1 MWLAPSGGSSDTK
14 KFQRKALCFCLL
26 ANVSLASSS
35 TLFLLPLP
43 WQLLL
48 LPSFMGIRTRTVF
61 LWLSNG
67 IQNSGSLRNPPDLQ
81 CQTGTAKTPSLLY
94 GKAPQCLPCLC
105 KNIHCWTTQII
116 SQSSR
121 LITASDLFWCRTWL
135 IEFGWHLSYMCSIAQ
150 TSPNIAHLLG
160 LQVLSCG
167 QGNAT
172 YEVIETAL
180 GLSLQSCN
188 WQSLQEDLPVEKG
201 RKLAFNI
208 KVFGLN
214 QTRQMD
220 LLFMIRS

>member
-1 MWLAPSGGSSDTK
+1 MWLAPSGGSPDKK

-35 TLFLLPLP
+35 TSFLLPLP

-48 LPSFMGIRTRTVF
+48 LPSFMGIRTRTGF
-61 LWLSNG
+61 FWLSNG
-67 IQNSGSLRNPPDLQ
+67 TQNSDSLGNPPDLQ
-81 CQTGTAKTPSLLY
+81 WQTGTAETPSLLY
-94 GKAPQCLPCLC
+94 GKVPQCLPCLC
-105 KNIHCWTTQII
+105 KSSHCWTTQIV

-121 LITASDLFWCRTWL
+121 LITASDLFWCRIWL
-135 IEFGWHLSYMCSIAQ
+135 IEFGWHLSYVCSIAQ
-150 TSPNIAHLLG
+150 TSPNITHLLR
-160 LQVLSCG
+160 LQVLPCG

-180 GLSLQSCN
+180 GLSLQSCS
-188 WQSLQEDLPVEKG
+188 WQSLEEDLPGGKG
-201 RKLAFNI
+201 GKLAI

-220 LLFMIRS
+220 LLFTMRS